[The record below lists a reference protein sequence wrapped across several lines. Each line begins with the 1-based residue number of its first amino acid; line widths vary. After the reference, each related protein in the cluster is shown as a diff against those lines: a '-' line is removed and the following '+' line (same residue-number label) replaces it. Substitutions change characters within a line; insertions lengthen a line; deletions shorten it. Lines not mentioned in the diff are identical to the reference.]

1 MDRQGEPRQELPH
14 ALWVGGSPCAGRDTL
29 AATLTGRHGL
39 ARYHCD
45 AALTAHVRR
54 AAPLAYPIMHK
65 LTNTPWNDLWM
76 RPVEVMIRE
85 ELAFYREEFPLVLAD
100 LRHFPDAA
108 PVIAEGTA
116 LLPELVAPHLT
127 APHRAV
133 WLVPSADFQRAHDA
147 RRPWIHDI
155 LRQCDDPTQAFANWM
170 RRDIGFAD
178 TVERHAKERR
188 LQVLRID
195 GALDVEALA
204 TTVERWF
211 RLPP

>member
-1 MDRQGEPRQELPH
+1 MDRRGVSQQELPH
-14 ALWVGGSPCAGRDTL
+14 VLWVGGSPCAGKSTL
-29 AATLTGRHGL
+29 AATLASRHRL

-45 AALTAHVRR
+45 EALAAHVRR
-54 AAPLAYPIMHK
+54 AAPHAYPMMHT

-76 RPVEVMIRE
+76 RPVDAQVRE
-85 ELAFYREEFPLVLAD
+85 ELAFYREEFPLVLDD
-100 LRHFPDAA
+100 LRGFPATS

-127 APHRAV
+127 DPHRAV
-133 WLVPSADFQRAHDA
+133 WLVPNADFQRAHYA

-155 LRQCDDPTQAFANWM
+155 LRQCDDPARAFENWM

-178 TVERHAKERR
+178 TVERQATERR

-211 RLPP
+211 RLPS

>member
-1 MDRQGEPRQELPH
+1 MDRQGESRQEPPH
-14 ALWVGGSPCAGRDTL
+14 VLWVGGSPCAGKSTL
-29 AATLTGRHGL
+29 AAILADRHDL
-39 ARYHCD
+39 AHYHCD
-45 AALTAHVRR
+45 EALATHVRR
-54 AAPLAYPIMHK
+54 AAPLAYPMMHK
-65 LTNTPWNDLWM
+65 LTNTSWNGLWM

-100 LRHFPDAA
+100 LRRFPAAA
-108 PVIAEGTA
+108 PVVAEGTA
-116 LLPELVAPHLT
+116 LLLELVAPHLSD
-127 APHRAV
+127 PHRTV
-133 WLVPSADFQRAHDA
+133 WLVPSAEFQRAHYA

-155 LRQCDDPTQAFANWM
+155 LRQCDDPARAFENWM

-178 TVERHAKERR
+178 TVERQAKERR

-211 RLPP
+211 RLPS